1 MRLFRR
7 PGAQGHSGGP
17 PHDGWGRRRVSGPYA
32 VMSPGGR
39 HGRTYGSTSW
49 AAATRPRQQ
58 AHGALHSARTAASG
72 RSARRA
78 WLRTQGPLGRAL
90 SRCTSARTAERAAAR
105 VRRARL
111 RVQGYDYKA
120 SRASSLAT
128 HRRRVCG
135 EGGVARVVRLRTASP
150 AASTGLLGRV
160 TPLRTR
166 ARTERRHA
174 VARDDPGCEYK
185 ASRASSLPTHWCTH
199 SAGQLHARGE
209 PGCEHRATRAG
220 HFTAHKRTHSG
231 DRSNEIGCDG

>member
-1 MRLFRR
+1 MRRAGLQVQGHPVEPPR
-7 PGAQGHSGGP
+7 GAQAQ
-17 PHDGWGRRRVSGPYA
+17 RR
-32 VMSPGGR
+32 
-39 HGRTYGSTSW
+39 T
-49 AAATRPRQQ
+49 
-58 AHGALHSARTAASG
+58 SARTAASG
-72 RSARRA
+72 RFSATRRA
-78 WLRTQGPLGRAL
+78 AGTEPPSRSASRCIKARTAGSGRMCATRPIDRTGL
-90 SRCTSARTAERAAAR
+90 LSRATSRCTSARTAERAAAR